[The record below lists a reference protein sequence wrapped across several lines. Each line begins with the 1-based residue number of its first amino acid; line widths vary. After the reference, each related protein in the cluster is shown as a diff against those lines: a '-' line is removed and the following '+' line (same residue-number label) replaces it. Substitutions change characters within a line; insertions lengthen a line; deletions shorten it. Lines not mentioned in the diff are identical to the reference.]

1 MKFNSSRLF
10 AAVSLALC
18 SVRSF
23 AVALAAAAIEH
34 LTFGAVGPARPLNV
48 TPRSIFE
55 SRRLGLA

>member
-1 MKFNSSRLF
+1 MRLLG
-10 AAVSLALC
+10 SLLMLGSLLLC

-23 AVALAAAAIEH
+23 GAKFAAAAIEH
-34 LTFGAVGPARPLNV
+34 LTFSAVGPARPLNE